1 MSIHIKRTDSLWNRT
16 VSRTA
21 SYRAIKADI
30 SARIRA
36 GHWAPG
42 APLPGE
48 EELAR
53 RYEAARATINR
64 AMRELAE
71 EGLIER
77 KRRAGSR
84 VREAPRRQATFE
96 IPLVRREIADLGAVY
111 GYALLRSRLVVP
123 PAAIRDRLALPAS
136 AKARHL
142 LCLHSADARPYQLED
157 RWISLAA
164 TPEAAEA
171 DFSAESPNEWL
182 VRRVPYSTAQISFSA
197 AAADATVARAL
208 ECEEGA
214 ALFRLERQT
223 WIDAR
228 PITYVRL
235 TFRPGHRVTARY

>member
-1 MSIHIKRTDSLWNRT
+1 M
-16 VSRTA
+16 SRTA
-21 SYRAIKADI
+21 SYRDIKADI
-30 SARIRA
+30 RARIRA
-36 GHWAPG
+36 GQWPPG
-42 APLPGE
+42 AALPGE

-53 RYEAARATINR
+53 FYEAARATINR

-84 VREAPRRQATFE
+84 VREAPRRQARFD
-96 IPLVRREIADLGAVY
+96 IPLVRREIEDLGAAY
-111 GYALLRSRLVVP
+111 RYALLKSRLAVP
-123 PAAIRDRLALPAS
+123 SVAIRERLALAPGVR
-136 AKARHL
+136 ARHL

-164 TPEAAEA
+164 TPEAADA
-171 DFSAESPNEWL
+171 DFSTESPNEWL
-182 VRRVPYSTAQISFSA
+182 VRRVPFSTAEISFSA
-197 AAADATVARAL
+197 VAADAATARAL
-208 ECEEGA
+208 ECDEGE

-223 WIDAR
+223 WIDER